1 MSEGVTKEERAA
13 LLSEFP
19 EPDHEGKP
27 YLDYAGARA
36 WIMNPLV
43 KVWEHHHSGGAR
55 YEISTIMSVDLTRE
69 QALAIARGL
78 KPEPRDLK
86 LAQIQVAGIIVNQCR
101 TAHGVN
107 ISDEAATDIAAKIV
121 QALPV
126 LGLPVLGRE
135 VGK

>member
-19 EPDHEGKP
+19 EPDHTGKP
-27 YLDYAGARA
+27 YDQYAPARC
-36 WIMNPLV
+36 WSMNTAL
-43 KVWEHHHSGGAR
+43 KMWEHNHYDDGPHYS
-55 YEISTIMSVDLTRE
+55 ISAILDVDLTRE

-86 LAQIQVAGIIVNQCR
+86 LARRQVEEIIGNECR
-101 TAHGVN
+101 ITTHDGN
-107 ISDEAATDIAAKIV
+107 IPATLRRDIAAQIV

-126 LGLPVLGRE
+126 LGRE
-135 VGK
+135 VSE

>member
-19 EPDHEGKP
+19 EPDHEGET
-27 YLDYAGARA
+27 YGQYAPARC
-36 WIMNPLV
+36 WSMNTAL
-43 KVWEHHHSGGAR
+43 KMWEHHHSGEAR

-107 ISDEAATDIAAKIV
+107 ISDEAATAIAAKIV

-126 LGLPVLGRE
+126 LGRE

>member
-1 MSEGVTKEERAA
+1 MSEGVTKEERAG

-101 TAHGVN
+101 SAKLMVN

-126 LGLPVLGRE
+126 LGRE